1 MPYEDFKILNPYN
14 NNNNNNFKNMS
25 ISCFYVP
32 DSILCLTYTLSLN
45 PHNFYMKKET
55 ITAIFSILECE
66 NQGTESLGNW
76 SKAGHTS

>member
-1 MPYEDFKILNPYN
+1 MPYEDFKILNPY

-45 PHNFYMKKET
+45 PQNFSMKKET
-55 ITAIFSILECE
+55 ITAIFSILEWE
-66 NQGTESLGNW
+66 NQGTEFLGNW

>member
-55 ITAIFSILECE
+55 ITAIFSILEWE